1 MISAGSAGMRRIL
14 GFFRALQP
22 FCPSTLSMDPPK
34 KKIYDLDALAR
45 LKDLKVVH
53 RAFSSINYSHA

>member
-1 MISAGSAGMRRIL
+1 MISAGSAGRRRIL

-34 KKIYDLDALAR
+34 KKNDLDALAR

-53 RAFSSINYSHA
+53 RAFNSINYSHA